1 MTYITPP
8 VALVFIPTAAIV
20 LLLSA
25 CFAGKL
31 RGRLSPAQ
39 NCQHLAGALCV
50 AVLVIGIGMSLY
62 PGPLEPYWFVAS
74 DGTLVSP
81 ADLAPTSE
89 WITTIGL
96 LGFSVVALC
105 CYLAAVYV
113 TGRDLFQKR
122 HQD

>member
-50 AVLVIGIGMSLY
+50 AVLVIGTSRPRRNGLPPSACS
-62 PGPLEPYWFVAS
+62 G
-74 DGTLVSP
+74 SP
-81 ADLAPTSE
+81 SSP
-89 WITTIGL
+89 
-96 LGFSVVALC
+96 C
-105 CYLAAVYV
+105 AA
-113 TGRDLFQKR
+113 T
-122 HQD
+122 